1 MSIVIPEREKAEAYM
16 MVQTMIHTREKSEE
30 KRERQRRTINSGQV
44 QGRSRVAEREEE
56 VFDELVPLVEDAL
69 GTARTRKKLS
79 PRVDVEAER
88 LRANDPSRLYRD
100 EVGHADLL
108 TSEEVNCLA
117 QSIEK
122 GRVAATR
129 PGLPGHRELI
139 EAGNRAKQ
147 RLVEANLRLVIH
159 VARRYKGFE
168 MDLMDLIQEG
178 NLGLMHAADKYD
190 YRKGYKFS
198 TYAIWWIR
206 QAITRAL
213 TEQVQMIRVPLYK
226 MEMVKRLTRARQS
239 LEQGLEKEP
248 SLEDLA
254 SQMEVDVEQVTDL
267 LMMIQAQDPLSLDIR
282 RRVGDDEIPLSD
294 LLEDDQLNSP
304 ERIVIAQTLEVLIRE
319 LLNDLTSRERSV
331 IRLRYGLDDGHEH
344 TLNEVGRKLGLSHE
358 AVRQIEYR
366 ALKKLD
372 PLSRKRKLE
381 EFLA

>member
-1 MSIVIPEREKAEAYM
+1 MSIVLPEREKVEAYM
-16 MVQTMIHTREKSEE
+16 VQAMIQTREKEA
-30 KRERQRRTINSGQV
+30 KQERQRRPMRGEQG
-44 QGRSRVAEREEE
+44 QGRNRVLEREAE
-56 VFDELVPLVEDAL
+56 VFEELGPLVEESFEPL
-69 GTARTRKKLS
+69 RTTRGVRQ
-79 PRVDVEAER
+79 RVDVEAER

-108 TSEEVNCLA
+108 TPEEVNRLA
-117 QSIEK
+117 QCIER
-122 GRVAATR
+122 GRIAAVR

-139 EAGNRAKQ
+139 EAGDRAKQ

-178 NLGLMHAADKYD
+178 NLGLMHAVDKYD

-226 MEMVKRLTRARQS
+226 MEMIKRLTKARQR

-254 SQMEVDVEQVTDL
+254 EQMEVDVDQVTDL
-267 LMMIQAQDPLSLDIR
+267 LLMIQAQDPLSLDIR
-282 RRVGDDEIPLSD
+282 RRVGEDEIPLSD
-294 LLEDDQLNSP
+294 LLEDDQVNSP

-319 LLNDLTSRERSV
+319 LLNDLTSRERQV
-331 IRLRYGLDDGHEH
+331 IHLRYGLDDGHEH

>member
-1 MSIVIPEREKAEAYM
+1 MKAQAVIG
-16 MVQTMIHTREKSEE
+16 TR
-30 KRERQRRTINSGQV
+30 KREQTRQRPACGGQ
-44 QGRSRVAEREEE
+44 GEERAWDGEFE
-56 VFDELVPLVEDAL
+56 VFEDLAPLIREPL
-69 GTARTRKKLS
+69 GKAQASRKLRG
-79 PRVDVEAER
+79 RVDVESER
-88 LRANDPSRLYRD
+88 LRTNDPSRLYRD

-108 TSEEVNCLA
+108 TPEEVNRLA
-117 QSIEK
+117 QCIEG
-122 GRVAATR
+122 GRVAAAR
-129 PGLPGHRELI
+129 PRQPGYQELI
-139 EAGNRAKQ
+139 EAGERAKK
-147 RLVEANLRLVIH
+147 RLIEANLRLVIH

-178 NLGLMHAADKYD
+178 NLGLIHAVDKYD

-213 TEQVQMIRVPLYK
+213 TEQAQMIRVPLYK
-226 MEMVKRLTRARQS
+226 MEKIKRLMKARQN

-254 SQMEVDVEQVTDL
+254 EGMDVSVDQVIDL
-267 LMMIQAQDPLSLDIR
+267 LMMIQAQDPLSLDIK
-282 RRVGDDEIPLSD
+282 RRVGEDEVPLSD
-294 LLEDDQLNSP
+294 LLEDDQVNSP

-319 LLNDLTSRERSV
+319 LLNDITPRERSV

-344 TLNEVGRKLGLSHE
+344 TLNVVGRKLGLSHE
-358 AVRQIEYR
+358 AVRQIEGR

>member
-1 MSIVIPEREKAEAYM
+1 MSIVLPEREKAEVY
-16 MVQTMIHTREKSEE
+16 MVQAMIQTRKKEE
-30 KRERQRRTINSGQV
+30 KQERQRRPMRGGQE
-44 QGRSRVAEREEE
+44 RNRVLERDAE
-56 VFDELVPLVEDAL
+56 VFDELAPLVEEPFETLRANKGL
-69 GTARTRKKLS
+69 KQ
-79 PRVDVEAER
+79 RVDVEAER

-108 TSEEVNCLA
+108 TSEEVNRLA
-117 QSIEK
+117 QCIEK
-122 GRVAATR
+122 GRAAAAR
-129 PGLPGHRELI
+129 PGLPGHRDLI
-139 EAGNRAKQ
+139 EAGERAKK

-178 NLGLMHAADKYD
+178 NLGLLHAVDKYD

-226 MEMVKRLTRARQS
+226 MEMIKRLTKARQS

-248 SLEDLA
+248 TLEDLA
-254 SQMEVDVEQVTDL
+254 EQMEVDVEQVTDL

>member
-1 MSIVIPEREKAEAYM
+1 MSIVLPERERVEEYM
-16 MVQTMIHTREKSEE
+16 MVQTMIQTREKG
-30 KRERQRRTINSGQV
+30 ERQRRPT
-44 QGRSRVAEREEE
+44 QGKQAGEQDRAWEAGLE
-56 VFDELVPLVEDAL
+56 VFGELVPLVGDPFERL
-69 GTARTRKKLS
+69 NGGGGQRERI
-79 PRVDVEAER
+79 DVEAER

-108 TSEEVNCLA
+108 TPEEVNRLA
-117 QSIEK
+117 QCIER
-122 GRVAATR
+122 GRAAAVR
-129 PGLPGHRELI
+129 PNQPGHRELI
-139 EAGNRAKQ
+139 EAGDRARNR
-147 RLVEANLRLVIH
+147 LIEANLRLVIH

-178 NLGLMHAADKYD
+178 NLGLMHAVEKYD
-190 YRKGYKFS
+190 YHKGYKFS

-213 TEQVQMIRVPLYK
+213 TEQAQMIRVPLYK
-226 MEMVKRLTRARQS
+226 MEKIKRLTKARQN

-248 SLEDLA
+248 TLEDLA
-254 SQMEVDVEQVTDL
+254 EQMEMDVEQVIDL
-267 LMMIQAQDPLSLDIR
+267 LLMIQAQDPLSLDIR
-282 RRVGDDEIPLSD
+282 RRVGEDEIPLSE
-294 LLEDDQLNSP
+294 LLEDDQVNSP

-319 LLNDLTSRERSV
+319 LLNDLTPRERSV

>member
-1 MSIVIPEREKAEAYM
+1 
-16 MVQTMIHTREKSEE
+16 
-30 KRERQRRTINSGQV
+30 
-44 QGRSRVAEREEE
+44 
-56 VFDELVPLVEDAL
+56 
-69 GTARTRKKLS
+69 
-79 PRVDVEAER
+79 
-88 LRANDPSRLYRD
+88 
-100 EVGHADLL
+100 
-108 TSEEVNCLA
+108 VNRLA
-117 QSIEK
+117 QCIER
-122 GRVAATR
+122 GRIAATH

-139 EAGNRAKQ
+139 EAGEHARQ

-178 NLGLMHAADKYD
+178 NLGLMHAVDKYD

-226 MEMVKRLTRARQS
+226 MEMIKRLTRARQS

-248 SLEDLA
+248 TVEDLA
-254 SQMEVDVEQVTDL
+254 EQLDVNVEQVTDL
-267 LMMIQAQDPLSLDIR
+267 LLMIQAQDPLSLDIK
-282 RRVGDDEIPLSD
+282 RRVGEDEIPLGD
-294 LLEDDQLNSP
+294 LLEDDQVNSP

-319 LLNDLTSRERSV
+319 LLNNLTSRERSV

>member
-1 MSIVIPEREKAEAYM
+1 MSIVLPEREKVEAYM
-16 MVQTMIHTREKSEE
+16 KAQAMIGAR
-30 KRERQRRTINSGQV
+30 
-44 QGRSRVAEREEE
+44 EREERRRSATSGGQGE
-56 VFDELVPLVEDAL
+56 ERAWDGALEAFEDLAPLVGEPL
-69 GTARTRKKLS
+69 GRAQASRGVRE
-79 PRVDVEAER
+79 RIDVESER

-108 TSEEVNCLA
+108 TSEEVNRLA
-117 QSIEK
+117 QCIER
-122 GRVAATR
+122 GRVAASR

-139 EAGNRAKQ
+139 EAGDRAKQ

-159 VARRYKGFE
+159 VARRYRGFE

-178 NLGLMHAADKYD
+178 NLGLMHAVDKYD

-213 TEQVQMIRVPLYK
+213 TEQAQMIRVPLYK
-226 MEMVKRLTRARQS
+226 MEKIKQLTRARQN

-248 SLEDLA
+248 TLEDLA
-254 SQMEVDVEQVTDL
+254 EQMEISVEQVIDL
-267 LMMIQAQDPLSLDIR
+267 LMMLQAQDPLSLDIR
-282 RRVGDDEIPLSD
+282 RRVGEDEIPLSE
-294 LLEDDQLNSP
+294 LLEDDQVNSP

-319 LLNDLTSRERSV
+319 LLNDLTPRERSV

>member
-1 MSIVIPEREKAEAYM
+1 MSSLL
-16 MVQTMIHTREKSEE
+16 QTREKVEEYMVTEAILTRE
-30 KRERQRRTINSGQV
+30 KRESQRRLPKSTKT
-44 QGRSRVAEREEE
+44 REPEQASEE
-56 VFDELVPLVEDAL
+56 GPEIFEGMRPLVGEAFESVSAKRRQV
-69 GTARTRKKLS
+69 GH
-79 PRVDVEAER
+79 VDVEIER

-108 TSEEVNCLA
+108 TPEEVNRLA
-117 QSIEK
+117 QCIER
-122 GRVAATR
+122 GRTAAVR
-129 PGLPGHRELI
+129 PNLPGNRELI
-139 EAGNRAKQ
+139 DAGERAKKH
-147 RLVEANLRLVIH
+147 LIEANLRLVIH
-159 VARRYKGFE
+159 VARRYRGFE

-178 NLGLMHAADKYD
+178 NLGLIHAVDKYD
-190 YRKGYKFS
+190 YHKGYKFS

-213 TEQVQMIRVPLYK
+213 TEQAQMIHVPLYK
-226 MEMVKRLTRARQS
+226 MEKIKRLTRARQH

-248 SLEDLA
+248 TLEDLA
-254 SQMEVDVEQVTDL
+254 EQMEVSVEQVIEL
-267 LMMIQAQDPLSLDIR
+267 LMMIQVQDPLSLDIR
-282 RRVGDDEIPLSD
+282 RRVGEDEIPLSD
-294 LLEDDQLNSP
+294 LLEDDQVNSP

-319 LLNDLTSRERSV
+319 LLNDLTPRERSV
-331 IRLRYGLDDGHEH
+331 IRLRYGLADGHEY

>member
-1 MSIVIPEREKAEAYM
+1 MSSLL
-16 MVQTMIHTREKSEE
+16 QTREKVDEYMVAQAMIQTRDA
-30 KRERQRRTINSGQV
+30 KGNQRRLPNSTHKGE
-44 QGRSRVAEREEE
+44 QGLDIFE
-56 VFDELVPLVEDAL
+56 VLAPLVGEPL
-69 GTARTRKKLS
+69 EKVTPNRRRVE
-79 PRVDVEAER
+79 RVDVETER

-108 TSEEVNCLA
+108 TPEEVNRLA
-117 QSIEK
+117 QCIER
-122 GRVAATR
+122 GRMAAAR
-129 PGLPGHRELI
+129 PNQPGHRELI
-139 EAGNRAKQ
+139 EAGENAKNR
-147 RLVEANLRLVIH
+147 LIEANLRLVIH

-178 NLGLMHAADKYD
+178 NLGLIHAVEKYD

-213 TEQVQMIRVPLYK
+213 TEQAQMIHVPLYK
-226 MEMVKRLTRARQS
+226 MEKIKQLTKARQH

-248 SLEDLA
+248 TLEDLA
-254 SQMEVDVEQVTDL
+254 EQMDVSVEQVIEL

-282 RRVGDDEIPLSD
+282 RRVGEDEIPLSD
-294 LLEDDQLNSP
+294 LLEDDQVNSP

-319 LLNDLTSRERSV
+319 LLNDLTPRERSV

>member
-1 MSIVIPEREKAEAYM
+1 MSIVLPEREKVEEYM
-16 MVQTMIHTREKSEE
+16 MAQTMTSTRVRKEQQLRPAHGSDAQGADWVEE
-30 KRERQRRTINSGQV
+30 NGLGVFEGLTALVGEPIERVYARPTGV
-44 QGRSRVAEREEE
+44 Q
-56 VFDELVPLVEDAL
+56 
-69 GTARTRKKLS
+69 
-79 PRVDVEAER
+79 RVDTETER

-108 TSEEVNCLA
+108 TPEEVNHLA
-117 QSIEK
+117 QCIER
-122 GRVAATR
+122 GRAAAMR
-129 PGLPGHRELI
+129 PNLPGHREII
-139 EAGNRAKQ
+139 EAGERAKN
-147 RLVEANLRLVIH
+147 RLIEANLRLVIH
-159 VARRYKGFE
+159 VARRYKCFE

-178 NLGLMHAADKYD
+178 NLGLIHAVDKYD

-213 TEQVQMIRVPLYK
+213 TEQAQMIRVPLYK
-226 MEMVKRLTRARQS
+226 MEKIKQLMKARQN

-248 SLEDLA
+248 TLEDLA
-254 SQMEVDVEQVTDL
+254 EQMEVDVEQVIEL

-282 RRVGDDEIPLSD
+282 RRVGEDEIPLSD
-294 LLEDDQLNSP
+294 LLEDDQVNSP

-319 LLNDLTSRERSV
+319 LLNDLTPRERSV

-358 AVRQIEYR
+358 AVRQIECR

>member
-1 MSIVIPEREKAEAYM
+1 MSIVVPEREKAEVYT
-16 MVQTMIHTREKSEE
+16 MVQAMIQTREKEE
-30 KRERQRRTINSGQV
+30 KQERQRRAMRSGKG
-44 QGRSRVAEREEE
+44 QGRNRIVERENE
-56 VFDELVPLVEDAL
+56 VFEELTSSVDEAFVPV
-69 GTARTRKKLS
+69 RTNKSLKQRI
-79 PRVDVEAER
+79 DVEAER

-108 TSEEVNCLA
+108 TPEEVNRLA
-117 QSIEK
+117 QCIER
-122 GRVAATR
+122 GRAAAVR
-129 PGLPGHRELI
+129 PGLPGHREQI
-139 EAGNRAKQ
+139 EAGERARQ

-159 VARRYKGFE
+159 VARRYKGFD

-178 NLGLMHAADKYD
+178 NLGLMHAVDKYD
-190 YRKGYKFS
+190 YHKGYKFS

-226 MEMVKRLTRARQS
+226 MEMIKRLTKARQS

-248 SLEDLA
+248 TLEDLA
-254 SQMEVDVEQVTDL
+254 AQLDVDVEQVTDL
-267 LMMIQAQDPLSLDIR
+267 LLMIQAQDPLSLDIR
-282 RRVGDDEIPLSD
+282 RRVGEDEIPLSD
-294 LLEDDQLNSP
+294 LLEDDQVNSP

-331 IRLRYGLDDGHEH
+331 IRLRYGMDDGHEH

>member
-1 MSIVIPEREKAEAYM
+1 MSIVLPEREKAEVY
-16 MVQTMIHTREKSEE
+16 MVQAMIQTREKE
-30 KRERQRRTINSGQV
+30 ERQRRPMRGGQG
-44 QGRSRVAEREEE
+44 QGRNRVLEREAE
-56 VFDELVPLVEDAL
+56 VFDELAPLVEEPFETIRANKEV
-69 GTARTRKKLS
+69 R

-88 LRANDPSRLYRD
+88 IRANDPSRLYRD

-108 TSEEVNCLA
+108 TPEEVNRLA
-117 QSIEK
+117 QCIER
-122 GRVAATR
+122 GRVAAAR
-129 PGLPGHRELI
+129 PSLAGHRELI
-139 EAGNRAKQ
+139 EAGERAKQ

-178 NLGLMHAADKYD
+178 NLGLMHAVDKYD

-226 MEMVKRLTRARQS
+226 MEMIKRLTKARQS

-248 SLEDLA
+248 TLEDLA
-254 SQMEVDVEQVTDL
+254 EQLEVNVDQVTDL
-267 LMMIQAQDPLSLDIR
+267 LLMIQAQDPLSLDIK
-282 RRVGDDEIPLSD
+282 RRVGEDEIPLSD
-294 LLEDDQLNSP
+294 LLEDDQVNSP

-331 IRLRYGLDDGHEH
+331 IRLRDGLDDGHEH

>member
-1 MSIVIPEREKAEAYM
+1 MSSLLQAREKVEEYM
-16 MVQTMIHTREKSEE
+16 MVQAMVPTGGK
-30 KRERQRRTINSGQV
+30 KERQRRSAHGPSTTREQSQTWGQ
-44 QGRSRVAEREEE
+44 SLE
-56 VFDELVPLVEDAL
+56 VFDEPSPLVGETFESTGTKKRL
-69 GTARTRKKLS
+69 GRQI
-79 PRVDVEAER
+79 DVESER

-100 EVGHADLL
+100 EVGYTDLL
-108 TSEEVNCLA
+108 TPEEVNRLA
-117 QSIEK
+117 QCIER
-122 GRVAATR
+122 GRAAATR
-129 PGLPGHRELI
+129 PNHPGHKEII
-139 EAGNRAKQ
+139 EAGDRAKN
-147 RLVEANLRLVIH
+147 RLIEANLRLVIH
-159 VARRYKGFE
+159 VARRYRGFE

-178 NLGLMHAADKYD
+178 NLGLIHAVDKYD

-213 TEQVQMIRVPLYK
+213 TEQAQMIHVPLYK
-226 MEMVKRLTRARQS
+226 MEKIKRLSKARQH

-248 SLEDLA
+248 TLEDLA
-254 SQMEVDVEQVTDL
+254 EQMETTVEQVIEL

-282 RRVGDDEIPLSD
+282 RRVGEDEIPLSD
-294 LLEDDQLNSP
+294 LLEDDQVNSP

-319 LLNDLTSRERSV
+319 LLNDLTARERSV
-331 IRLRYGLDDGHEH
+331 IRLRYGLADGHEH

>member
-1 MSIVIPEREKAEAYM
+1 MKAQA
-16 MVQTMIHTREKSEE
+16 MIGAR
-30 KRERQRRTINSGQV
+30 
-44 QGRSRVAEREEE
+44 EREERRRSATSGGQVE
-56 VFDELVPLVEDAL
+56 ERAWDGALETFEDLTPLVGEPL
-69 GTARTRKKLS
+69 GRAQASRGVRE
-79 PRVDVEAER
+79 RIDVESER

-108 TSEEVNCLA
+108 TPEEVTRLA
-117 QSIEK
+117 QCIER
-122 GRVAATR
+122 GRAAAAR
-129 PGLPGHRELI
+129 PRQPGHQELI
-139 EAGNRAKQ
+139 EAGERAKQ
-147 RLVEANLRLVIH
+147 RLIEANLRLVIH

-178 NLGLMHAADKYD
+178 NLGLIHAVEKYD

-213 TEQVQMIRVPLYK
+213 TEQAQMIRVPLYK
-226 MEMVKRLTRARQS
+226 MEKIKRLTKARQN

-248 SLEDLA
+248 TLEDLA
-254 SQMEVDVEQVTDL
+254 EGMDVSVEQVIDL
-267 LMMIQAQDPLSLDIR
+267 LMMVQAQDPLSLDIK
-282 RRVGDDEIPLSD
+282 RRVGEDEVPLSD
-294 LLEDDQLNSP
+294 LLEDDQVNSP

-319 LLNDLTSRERSV
+319 LLNDLTPRERSV

-358 AVRQIEYR
+358 AVRQIECR

>member
-1 MSIVIPEREKAEAYM
+1 MSIVLPEREKVEVYM
-16 MVQTMIHTREKSEE
+16 KAQAMIATR
-30 KRERQRRTINSGQV
+30 
-44 QGRSRVAEREEE
+44 EREEARQQPVRGAQVGE
-56 VFDELVPLVEDAL
+56 RAWDGELEGFEDLAPLVREPLAKAQTSRGL
-69 GTARTRKKLS
+69 KERI
-79 PRVDVEAER
+79 DVESER

-108 TSEEVNCLA
+108 TPEEVNRLA
-117 QSIEK
+117 QCIER
-122 GRVAATR
+122 GRAAAAR
-129 PGLPGHRELI
+129 PRQPGHQELI
-139 EAGNRAKQ
+139 EAGERAKK
-147 RLVEANLRLVIH
+147 RLIEANLRLVIH

-178 NLGLMHAADKYD
+178 NLGLIHAVDKYD

-213 TEQVQMIRVPLYK
+213 TEQAQMIRVPLYK
-226 MEMVKRLTRARQS
+226 MEKIKRLTKARQN

-254 SQMEVDVEQVTDL
+254 EGMDISVEQVIDL
-267 LMMIQAQDPLSLDIR
+267 LMMLQAQDPLSLDIK
-282 RRVGDDEIPLSD
+282 RRVGEDEVPLSD
-294 LLEDDQLNSP
+294 LLEDDQVNSP

>member
-1 MSIVIPEREKAEAYM
+1 MSIILPEREKVEVYM
-16 MVQTMIHTREKSEE
+16 KAQAMIGTR
-30 KRERQRRTINSGQV
+30 KREETRQRPA
-44 QGRSRVAEREEE
+44 RSRQGEERAWDGEFEGFE
-56 VFDELVPLVEDAL
+56 DLAPLIREPL
-69 GTARTRKKLS
+69 GKTQTSRKLKERTDGES
-79 PRVDVEAER
+79 ER
-88 LRANDPSRLYRD
+88 LQANDPSRLYRD

-108 TSEEVNCLA
+108 TPEEVNRLA
-117 QSIEK
+117 QCIER
-122 GRVAATR
+122 GRTAAAR
-129 PGLPGHRELI
+129 PRQPGHQELI
-139 EAGNRAKQ
+139 EAGERAKK
-147 RLVEANLRLVIH
+147 RLIEANLRLVIH

-168 MDLMDLIQEG
+168 IDLMDLIQEG
-178 NLGLMHAADKYD
+178 NLGLIHAVDKYD

-213 TEQVQMIRVPLYK
+213 TEQAQMIRVPLYK
-226 MEMVKRLTRARQS
+226 MEKIKRLIKARQN

-248 SLEDLA
+248 TLEDLA
-254 SQMEVDVEQVTDL
+254 EGMDVSVDQVIDL
-267 LMMIQAQDPLSLDIR
+267 LMMIQAQDPLSLDIK
-282 RRVGDDEIPLSD
+282 RRVGEDEVPLSD
-294 LLEDDQLNSP
+294 LLEDDQVNSP

-319 LLNDLTSRERSV
+319 LLNDLTPRERSV

-358 AVRQIEYR
+358 AVRQIENR

>member
-1 MSIVIPEREKAEAYM
+1 LISVLREREKVEEHM
-16 MVQTMIHTREKSEE
+16 MVQAMVTTREQEKKQKKTTEATGDRGQSAIWETRLEIFEE
-30 KRERQRRTINSGQV
+30 LAPLIEKPTEHKHIYKQPIERI
-44 QGRSRVAEREEE
+44 
-56 VFDELVPLVEDAL
+56 
-69 GTARTRKKLS
+69 
-79 PRVDVEAER
+79 DVETER

-108 TSEEVNCLA
+108 TSEEVNRLA
-117 QSIEK
+117 QCIER
-122 GRVAATR
+122 GRVAAAR
-129 PGLPGHRELI
+129 PNQPGQRELI
-139 EAGNRAKQ
+139 EAGERAKN
-147 RLVEANLRLVIH
+147 RLIEANLRLVIH

-168 MDLMDLIQEG
+168 TDLMDLIQEG
-178 NLGLMHAADKYD
+178 NLGLIHAVEKFD
-190 YRKGYKFS
+190 YHKGYKFS

-213 TEQVQMIRVPLYK
+213 TEQAQMIRVPLYK
-226 MEMVKRLTRARQS
+226 MEKVKRLTKARQC

-248 SLEDLA
+248 TPKDLA
-254 SQMEVDVEQVTDL
+254 EQMEINVEQVIEL
-267 LMMIQAQDPLSLDIR
+267 LAMIQAQDPLSLDIR
-282 RRVGDDEIPLSD
+282 RRVGEDEIPLGD
-294 LLEDDQLNSP
+294 LLEDDQVNSP

-319 LLNDLTSRERSV
+319 LLNDLTPRERSV
-331 IRLRYGLDDGHEH
+331 IRLRYGLDGREH

>member
-1 MSIVIPEREKAEAYM
+1 MSIVLPEREKVEAYM
-16 MVQTMIHTREKSEE
+16 VQAMIQTREKEA
-30 KRERQRRTINSGQV
+30 KQERQRRPMRGEQG
-44 QGRSRVAEREEE
+44 QGRNRVLEREAE
-56 VFDELVPLVEDAL
+56 VFEELGPRVEESFEPL
-69 GTARTRKKLS
+69 RTTRGVRQ
-79 PRVDVEAER
+79 RVDVEAER

-108 TSEEVNCLA
+108 TPEEVNRLA
-117 QSIEK
+117 QCIER
-122 GRVAATR
+122 GRIAAVR

-139 EAGNRAKQ
+139 EAGDRAKQ

-178 NLGLMHAADKYD
+178 NLGLMHAVDKYD

-226 MEMVKRLTRARQS
+226 MEMIKRLTKARQR

-254 SQMEVDVEQVTDL
+254 EQMEVDVDQVTDL
-267 LMMIQAQDPLSLDIR
+267 LLMIQAQDPLSLDIR
-282 RRVGDDEIPLSD
+282 RRVGEDEIPLSD
-294 LLEDDQLNSP
+294 LLEDDQVNSP

-319 LLNDLTSRERSV
+319 LLNDLTSRERQV
-331 IRLRYGLDDGHEH
+331 IHLRYGLDDGHEH

>member
-1 MSIVIPEREKAEAYM
+1 MSIVLPEREKVEVYM
-16 MVQTMIHTREKSEE
+16 KAQAMIATR
-30 KRERQRRTINSGQV
+30 
-44 QGRSRVAEREEE
+44 EREEARQRPVRGTQVEERAWDGELE
-56 VFDELVPLVEDAL
+56 VLENLAPLVREP
-69 GTARTRKKLS
+69 LS
-79 PRVDVEAER
+79 KAQTSRGLKERIDVESER

-108 TSEEVNCLA
+108 TPEEVNRLA
-117 QSIEK
+117 QCIER
-122 GRVAATR
+122 GRAAAAR
-129 PGLPGHRELI
+129 PRLPGHQELI
-139 EAGNRAKQ
+139 EAGERAKQ
-147 RLVEANLRLVIH
+147 RLIEANLRLVIH

-178 NLGLMHAADKYD
+178 NLGLIHAVEKYD

-213 TEQVQMIRVPLYK
+213 TEQAQMIRVPLYK
-226 MEMVKRLTRARQS
+226 MEKIKRLTKARQN

-254 SQMEVDVEQVTDL
+254 EGMDVSVEQVIDL
-267 LMMIQAQDPLSLDIR
+267 LMMLQAQDPLSLDIK
-282 RRVGDDEIPLSD
+282 RRVGEDEVPLSD
-294 LLEDDQLNSP
+294 LLEDDQVNSP

-358 AVRQIEYR
+358 AVRQIECR

>member
-1 MSIVIPEREKAEAYM
+1 MSSL
-16 MVQTMIHTREKSEE
+16 VQTREKVDEYMVAQAMIQTREKKGSPRRLPNNKQ
-30 KRERQRRTINSGQV
+30 KREQDWPWE
-44 QGRSRVAEREEE
+44 QGLELFE
-56 VFDELVPLVEDAL
+56 DLVPLVGEPSE
-69 GTARTRKKLS
+69 TAS
-79 PRVDVEAER
+79 PNKRRGERVDLETER

-108 TSEEVNCLA
+108 TPEEVNRLA
-117 QSIEK
+117 QCIER
-122 GRVAATR
+122 GRAAAVR
-129 PGLPGHRELI
+129 PNLPGHRELI
-139 EAGNRAKQ
+139 DAGERAKN
-147 RLVEANLRLVIH
+147 RLIEANLRLVMH
-159 VARRYKGFE
+159 VARCYKGFE
-168 MDLMDLIQEG
+168 TDLMDLIQEG
-178 NLGLMHAADKYD
+178 NLGLIHAVEKYD

-213 TEQVQMIRVPLYK
+213 TEQAQMIHVPLYK
-226 MEMVKRLTRARQS
+226 MEKIKRLTKARQH

-248 SLEDLA
+248 TLEDLA
-254 SQMEVDVEQVTDL
+254 EQMEINVEQVIEL

-294 LLEDDQLNSP
+294 LLEDDQVNSP

-319 LLNDLTSRERSV
+319 LLNNLTPRERSV
-331 IRLRYGLDDGHEH
+331 IRLRYGMDDGHEH

>member
-1 MSIVIPEREKAEAYM
+1 MSIVLPEREKAEVYM
-16 MVQTMIHTREKSEE
+16 MVQAMIQTREKEE
-30 KRERQRRTINSGQV
+30 KQERQRRPMRGGQG
-44 QGRSRVAEREEE
+44 QGRNRVVERETE
-56 VFDELVPLVEDAL
+56 VFDELASVVEEPFETMRVHKEL
-69 GTARTRKKLS
+69 RQ
-79 PRVDVEAER
+79 RVDVETER

-108 TSEEVNCLA
+108 TPEEVNRLA
-117 QSIEK
+117 QCIEN
-122 GRVAATR
+122 GRSAATR
-129 PGLPGHRELI
+129 PSLPGHREQI
-139 EAGNRAKQ
+139 EAGERAKQ

-178 NLGLMHAADKYD
+178 NLGLMHAVDKYD
-190 YRKGYKFS
+190 YRRGYKFS

-226 MEMVKRLTRARQS
+226 MEMIKRLTRARQS

-254 SQMEVDVEQVTDL
+254 EQMEVDVEQVTDL
-267 LMMIQAQDPLSLDIR
+267 LLMIQAQDPLSLDIR

-294 LLEDDQLNSP
+294 LLEDDQVNSP

-319 LLNDLTSRERSV
+319 LLNDLTARERSV

>member
-1 MSIVIPEREKAEAYM
+1 MSIVLPDREKVEAYM
-16 MVQTMIHTREKSEE
+16 KAQAMIGAR
-30 KRERQRRTINSGQV
+30 
-44 QGRSRVAEREEE
+44 EREERRRSATSGGQVE
-56 VFDELVPLVEDAL
+56 ERAWDGALETFEDLTPLVGEPL
-69 GTARTRKKLS
+69 GRAQASRGVRE
-79 PRVDVEAER
+79 RIDVESER

-108 TSEEVNCLA
+108 TPEEVTRLA
-117 QSIEK
+117 QCIER
-122 GRVAATR
+122 GRAAAAR
-129 PGLPGHRELI
+129 PRQPGHQELI
-139 EAGNRAKQ
+139 EAGERAKQ
-147 RLVEANLRLVIH
+147 RLIEANLRLVIH

-178 NLGLMHAADKYD
+178 NLGLIHAVEKYD

-213 TEQVQMIRVPLYK
+213 TEQAQMIRVPLYK
-226 MEMVKRLTRARQS
+226 MEKIKRLTKARQN

-248 SLEDLA
+248 TLEDLA
-254 SQMEVDVEQVTDL
+254 EGMDVSVEQVIDL
-267 LMMIQAQDPLSLDIR
+267 LMMVQAQDPLSLDIK
-282 RRVGDDEIPLSD
+282 RRVGEDEVPLSD
-294 LLEDDQLNSP
+294 LLEDDQVNSP

-319 LLNDLTSRERSV
+319 LLNDLTPRERSV

-358 AVRQIEYR
+358 AVRQIECR

>member
-1 MSIVIPEREKAEAYM
+1 MSIVLPEREKVEAYM
-16 MVQTMIHTREKSEE
+16 VQAMIQTREKEA
-30 KRERQRRTINSGQV
+30 KQERQRRPMRGGQG
-44 QGRSRVAEREEE
+44 QGRNRVSERETE
-56 VFDELVPLVEDAL
+56 VFDELVPLVEEPFETVRA
-69 GTARTRKKLS
+69 TRAVRQ
-79 PRVDVEAER
+79 RVDVEAER

-108 TSEEVNCLA
+108 TPEEVNRLA
-117 QSIEK
+117 QCIER
-122 GRVAATR
+122 GRIAAVR
-129 PGLPGHRELI
+129 PNLPGHRELI
-139 EAGNRAKQ
+139 EAGDCAKQ

-178 NLGLMHAADKYD
+178 NLGLMHAVDKYD

-226 MEMVKRLTRARQS
+226 MEMIKRLTKARQS

-254 SQMEVDVEQVTDL
+254 EQMEVDVDQVTDL
-267 LMMIQAQDPLSLDIR
+267 LLMIQAQDPLSLDIR
-282 RRVGDDEIPLSD
+282 RRVGEDEIPLSD
-294 LLEDDQLNSP
+294 LLEDDQVNSP

-319 LLNDLTSRERSV
+319 LLNDLTSRERQV

>member
-1 MSIVIPEREKAEAYM
+1 MSIVLPERERVEEYM
-16 MVQTMIHTREKSEE
+16 MVQAMIQTRE
-30 KRERQRRTINSGQV
+30 RGERQRRPT
-44 QGRSRVAEREEE
+44 QGRQAQEQGLWERGLD
-56 VFDELVPLVEDAL
+56 VFGELAPLVGEPFE
-69 GTARTRKKLS
+69 KLS
-79 PRVDVEAER
+79 GSGRQGARIDVEAER

-108 TSEEVNCLA
+108 TPEEVNRLA
-117 QSIEK
+117 QCIER
-122 GRVAATR
+122 GRAAAMR
-129 PGLPGHRELI
+129 PNQPGSRELI
-139 EAGNRAKQ
+139 EAGERARNR
-147 RLVEANLRLVIH
+147 LIEANLRLVIH

-178 NLGLMHAADKYD
+178 NLGLMHAVEKYD
-190 YRKGYKFS
+190 YHKGYKFS

-213 TEQVQMIRVPLYK
+213 TEQAQMIRVPLYK
-226 MEMVKRLTRARQS
+226 MEKIKQLTRARQN

-248 SLEDLA
+248 TLEDLA
-254 SQMEVDVEQVTDL
+254 EQMEISVEQVIDL
-267 LMMIQAQDPLSLDIR
+267 LMMLQAQDPLSLDIR
-282 RRVGDDEIPLSD
+282 RRVGEDEIPLSE
-294 LLEDDQLNSP
+294 LLEDDQVNSP

-319 LLNDLTSRERSV
+319 LLNDLTPRERSV

>member
-1 MSIVIPEREKAEAYM
+1 MSIVLPEREKAEVYM
-16 MVQTMIHTREKSEE
+16 AQAMIQTRKERGEKQ
-30 KRERQRRTINSGQV
+30 ERQRRPIRGGQG
-44 QGRSRVAEREEE
+44 QERNRVLEREPE
-56 VFDELVPLVEDAL
+56 VFDELAPLVEDPFE
-69 GTARTRKKLS
+69 TTRVNKGLKQ
-79 PRVDVEAER
+79 RVDVEAER
-88 LRANDPSRLYRD
+88 LQANDPSRLYRD

-108 TSEEVNCLA
+108 TPEEVNRLA
-117 QSIEK
+117 QCIER
-122 GRVAATR
+122 GRAAATR
-129 PGLPGHRELI
+129 PSLAGHRDLI
-139 EAGNRAKQ
+139 EAGERAKQ

-159 VARRYKGFE
+159 VARRYRGFE

-178 NLGLMHAADKYD
+178 NLGLMHAVDKYD

-213 TEQVQMIRVPLYK
+213 TEQVQIIRVPLYK
-226 MEMVKRLTRARQS
+226 MEMIKRLTKARQS

-248 SLEDLA
+248 TLEDLA
-254 SQMEVDVEQVTDL
+254 EQMEVDVEQVTDL
-267 LMMIQAQDPLSLDIR
+267 LLMIQAQDPLSLDIR
-282 RRVGDDEIPLSD
+282 RRVGEDEIPLSD
-294 LLEDDQLNSP
+294 LLEDDQVNSP

>member
-1 MSIVIPEREKAEAYM
+1 MSIVLPEREKAEVYM
-16 MVQTMIHTREKSEE
+16 MVQAMIQTREKEE
-30 KRERQRRTINSGQV
+30 KQERQRRPMRGGQG
-44 QGRSRVAEREEE
+44 QGRNRVVERETE
-56 VFDELVPLVEDAL
+56 VFDELASVVEEPFETMRVHKEL
-69 GTARTRKKLS
+69 RQ
-79 PRVDVEAER
+79 RVDVETER

-108 TSEEVNCLA
+108 TPEEVNRLA
-117 QSIEK
+117 QCIEN
-122 GRVAATR
+122 GRSAATR
-129 PGLPGHRELI
+129 PSLPGHREQI
-139 EAGNRAKQ
+139 EAGERAKQ

-178 NLGLMHAADKYD
+178 NLGLMHAVDKYD
-190 YRKGYKFS
+190 YRRGYKFS

-226 MEMVKRLTRARQS
+226 MEMIKRLTRARQS

-254 SQMEVDVEQVTDL
+254 EQMEVDVEQVTDL
-267 LMMIQAQDPLSLDIR
+267 LLMIQAQDPLSLDIR

-294 LLEDDQLNSP
+294 LLEDDQVNSP

-319 LLNDLTSRERSV
+319 LLNDLTARERSV

-358 AVRQIEYR
+358 AVWQIEYR

>member
-1 MSIVIPEREKAEAYM
+1 MSIVLPEREKVEAYM
-16 MVQTMIHTREKSEE
+16 KAQAMIGAR
-30 KRERQRRTINSGQV
+30 
-44 QGRSRVAEREEE
+44 EREERRRSATSGGQVE
-56 VFDELVPLVEDAL
+56 ERAWDGALEAFEDLAPLVGEPL
-69 GTARTRKKLS
+69 GRAQASRGVRE
-79 PRVDVEAER
+79 RIDVESER

-108 TSEEVNCLA
+108 TPEEVTRLA
-117 QSIEK
+117 QCIER
-122 GRVAATR
+122 GRAAAAR
-129 PGLPGHRELI
+129 PRQPGHQELI
-139 EAGNRAKQ
+139 EAGERAKQ
-147 RLVEANLRLVIH
+147 RLIEANLRLVIH

-178 NLGLMHAADKYD
+178 NLGLIHAVEKYD

-213 TEQVQMIRVPLYK
+213 TEQAQMIRVPLYK
-226 MEMVKRLTRARQS
+226 MEKIKRLTKARQN

-248 SLEDLA
+248 TLEDLA
-254 SQMEVDVEQVTDL
+254 EGMDVSVEQVIDL
-267 LMMIQAQDPLSLDIR
+267 LMMVQAQDPLSLDIK
-282 RRVGDDEIPLSD
+282 RRVGEDEVPLSD
-294 LLEDDQLNSP
+294 LLEDDQVNSP

-319 LLNDLTSRERSV
+319 LLNDLTPRERSV

-358 AVRQIEYR
+358 AVRQIECR